1 MPSPPSSSPSSPP
14 RCRCRSLS
22 STSSFFFLYLSFSS
36 LPSSSVHPWTRK
48 RGGERYTDHRDGLHS
63 ASRSSYGN
71 VRRKMAVTV
80 FCSGPLPPSLL
91 HRTNVRLILSRAT
104 RLLPLPLSFALF
116 PIFCEILR
124 LRCALCGNRDRLE
137 LDSHS
142 LRNSRE
148 IRSNF
153 DELRLPRDE
162 SWRGANHSFALMEK
176 R

>member
-91 HRTNVRLILSRAT
+91 RRANVRLILSRAT
-104 RLLPLPLSFALF
+104 RLLPLPLSFPFFQYSAKFCGRAAPSVAIAIALSS
-116 PIFCEILR
+116 IHTV
-124 LRCALCGNRDRLE
+124 
-137 LDSHS
+137 S
-142 LRNSRE
+142 E
-148 IRSNF
+148 IRGKFGTTSIK
-153 DELRLPRDE
+153 L
-162 SWRGANHSFALMEK
+162 
-176 R
+176 